1 MKEIPENIFK
11 IKNFLKI
18 IGKNKRKNQKIT
30 KIRNFSVSKIS
41 PIIQPFILWYV
52 REYEKARIKILPIPK
67 YKKFKNAFME
77 RFLLERM
84 NFIILKIIFLQNIF
98 PANLR

>member
-41 PIIQPFILWYV
+41 PIIQPFIL
-52 REYEKARIKILPIPK
+52 
-67 YKKFKNAFME
+67 
-77 RFLLERM
+77 
-84 NFIILKIIFLQNIF
+84 
-98 PANLR
+98 